1 MRCIHRD
8 LKEQLEHYRYSACV
22 LWNFIMYRLT
32 PPNRHH
38 PTQWQPQVE
47 HNNKKSKAI
56 DFRLKYF
63 LGLGLFF
70 ELSLHTWRIN
80 TFTLIFLTSCISFFS
95 LLFSWKQTKIFIQWL
110 GTEEINKTRS
120 CLHQPPVFSLGK
132 KNPWELHKTSTLPGA
147 CKSWEI
153 TCPITILAF
162 TGSSRNYIYTQRV
175 I

>member
-8 LKEQLEHYRYSACV
+8 LKEQLEHYRYSTCV
-22 LWNFIMYRLT
+22 LWNFVMYRLT
-32 PPNRHH
+32 PPNRHR
-38 PTQWQPQVE
+38 PTQWQPEVE
-47 HNNKKSKAI
+47 NNNKKSKAI

-80 TFTLIFLTSCISFFS
+80 TFTLLIFLTSCRSFFS
-95 LLFSWKQTKIFIQWL
+95 LLFPWTQTKIFIRWL
-110 GTEEINKTRS
+110 GIEEMNKNRS
-120 CLHQPPVFSLGK
+120 CLHQPPAFSPGK
-132 KNPWELHKTSTLPGA
+132 HHWELHKTSTLTGG